1 MRRVVLLLLLP
12 IVGVVA
18 LIVAST
24 ATGVN
29 PRAGHVYRGKTSQ
42 QDRRVRFRVTGDGA
56 QVVGFRIGRDFA
68 CRKGRNFSGRTGRFE
83 QVSLVLKIRSD
94 GRFSGSAKVHGGRGS
109 EIRRGRVRVRG
120 SFSSGGSHGRG
131 AFRER
136 SKLRDGTRC
145 DSGRVRFRVRAR

>member
-1 MRRVVLLLLLP
+1 MRRLVLLLVSVAAVAAL
-12 IVGVVA
+12 VVA
-18 LIVAST
+18 SS

-29 PRAGHVYRGKTSQ
+29 PRAGHLYRGKTSQ
-42 QDRRVRFRVTGDGA
+42 QDRRVRFKVTGDGA
-56 QVVGFRIGRDFA
+56 RVVGFRIGRDFA
-68 CRKGRNFSGRTGRFE
+68 CRKRQNFSGRTGTFQ
-83 QVSLVLKIRSD
+83 QVSLQLNVRAD